1 MSIFRGD
8 YGCHPIDI
16 ELITAIRKKGYP
28 DAVVE
33 WAPGIKHKNKLFQ
46 HSKTKDNKYTR
57 YVFKATL

>member
-57 YVFKATL
+57 